1 MSSQS
6 HASNPRP
13 DTLADELGFDPDEL
27 RGKYRAE
34 RDKRLRVDGNE
45 QYIEVTG
52 DFSHYVDDPYVN
64 PGFVRAPLHD
74 EVDVAI
80 VGGGFGGLILGARLR
95 EAGVGTIRIIE
106 KGGDF
111 GGTWYWN
118 RYPGAACDVE
128 SYIYLP
134 LIEEVGTV
142 PSRKYSRAAEILA
155 HSKAIAEKYDLY
167 KDACLQ
173 TEVNSIDWDD
183 QTSRWILQTNRSDRI
198 RAKFVC
204 LSPGPLNRPK
214 LPGIRGIAKFRG
226 HTFHT
231 SRWDFDY
238 TGGDANGNLHK
249 LKDKS
254 VGIIGTGATAVQ
266 CIPHLGASAKELYVF
281 QRTPSSIDARND
293 SETDRAWFDSQ
304 KPGWQKERIRN
315 FTLLTSGGIAD
326 QDLVNDGWTE
336 SIGNFMKMIR
346 ERSSG
351 ALAQESLGAKIEIA
365 DFQKM
370 NQIRG
375 RVDQVVKDRKT
386 ADALKPWYR
395 QFCKRPCF
403 HDDYLDTF
411 NRPNVHLVDTDGQ
424 GVTSITETGVV
435 ANGRECRVD
444 CLIFATGFEV
454 GTSFTRRAGFEVRGR
469 NGRTLT
475 EKWSEGMAT
484 LHGMATNGFP
494 NMFFL
499 NNSQAAFTAN
509 FPHHMDEQSKHIS
522 YIIAE
527 CGKKNAG
534 TVEVV
539 EEAENAWV
547 KEIVSLSRMG
557 EKFLESC
564 TPGYYNNEGKPSERS
579 RKDGFYG
586 AGPVAYFKVLKKW
599 RDAGNMPG
607 MNISSQRMPSAV

>member
-6 HASNPRP
+6 HADRP
-13 DTLADELGFDPDEL
+13 GQHTLADELGFDPAEL
-27 RGKYRAE
+27 REKYRAE
-34 RDKRLRVDGNE
+34 RDKRLREDGNE
-45 QYIEVTG
+45 QYLEVTG
-52 DFSHYVDDPYVN
+52 DFSHYADDSYVD

-74 EVDVAI
+74 EVDVVI

-95 EAGVGTIRIIE
+95 EAGMGSIRIIE

-142 PSRKYSRAAEILA
+142 PSRKYVRAAEILA

-167 KDACLQ
+167 KNACLQ
-173 TEVNSIDWDD
+173 TEVAWIDWDE
-183 QTSRWILQTNRSDRI
+183 QAARWILQTNRSDRI

-204 LSPGPLNRPK
+204 LAPGPLSRPK
-214 LPGIRGIAKFRG
+214 LPGIRGISKFLG

-238 TGGDANGNLHK
+238 TGGDAGGNLHK

-266 CIPHLGASAKELYVF
+266 CVPHLGASSKELYVF

-293 SETDRAWFDSQ
+293 SETDRAWFDSL

-326 QDLVNDGWTE
+326 EDLVNDGWTE
-336 SIGNFMKMIR
+336 IIGNLMRMVR
-346 ERSSG
+346 DGNSG
-351 ALAQESLGAKIEIA
+351 ALARESLSAKVEIA

-370 NQIRG
+370 NQIRD
-375 RVDQVVKDRKT
+375 RVDQVVRDRKT
-386 ADALKPWYR
+386 ADLLKPWYR

-403 HDDYLDTF
+403 HDEYLDTF
-411 NRPNVHLVDTDGQ
+411 NRPNVHLVDTNGQ
-424 GVTSITETGVV
+424 GVECVTEAGVV
-435 ANGRECRVD
+435 ANGREYRLD

-454 GTSFTRRAGFEVRGR
+454 GTSFTRRAGFEVRGK
-469 NGRTLT
+469 GGQTLT
-475 EKWSEGMAT
+475 EKWSDGMAT
-484 LHGMATNGFP
+484 LHGMATHGFP

-509 FPHHMDEQSKHIS
+509 FPHHMDEQSRHIS
-522 YIIAE
+522 HILMHCYRNGKRRIEVTRDAE
-527 CGKKNAG
+527 EK
-534 TVEVV
+534 
-539 EEAENAWV
+539 WV
-547 KEIVSLSRMG
+547 AEIVKLGRMSV
-557 EKFLESC
+557 KFLESC
-564 TPGYYNNEGKPSERS
+564 TPGYYNNEGKPDQRS
-579 RKDGFYG
+579 LKDGFYG
-586 AGPVAYFKVLKKW
+586 AGPVAYFKLLKTW
-599 RDAGNMPG
+599 RDAGATNG
-607 MNISSQRMPSAV
+607 YDLD

>member
-1 MSSQS
+1 MSSPPHKTSQGGD
-6 HASNPRP
+6 A
-13 DTLADELGFDPDEL
+13 LADELGFDPGEL
-27 RGKYRAE
+27 REKYRAE
-34 RDKRLRVDGNE
+34 RDKRLREDGNE
-45 QYIEVTG
+45 QYLEVTG
-52 DFSHYVDDPYVN
+52 DFSHYVDDPYVD

-74 EVDVAI
+74 EVDVVI

-95 EAGVGTIRIIE
+95 EAGVGRIRIIE

-142 PSRKYSRAAEILA
+142 PSRKYARAAEILA
-155 HSKAIAEKYDLY
+155 HSRAIAEKYDLY

-173 TEVNSIDWDD
+173 TEVTSIDWDE
-183 QTSRWILQTNRSDRI
+183 QATRWILQTNRSDRI

-204 LSPGPLNRPK
+204 LAPGPLNRPK
-214 LPGIRGIAKFRG
+214 LPGIKGISKFRG

-238 TGGDANGNLHK
+238 TGGDAGGNLHK

-266 CIPHLGASAKELYVF
+266 CVPHLGASAKELYVF

-293 SETDRAWFDSQ
+293 SETDRAWFGNL

-326 QDLVNDGWTE
+326 EDLVNDGWTE
-336 SIGNFMKMIR
+336 IIGNLMKMIR
-346 ERSSG
+346 DRNSG

-370 NQIRG
+370 NQIRN
-375 RVDQVVKDRKT
+375 RVDQVVRDRKT

-403 HDDYLDTF
+403 HDEYLDTF
-411 NRPNVHLVDTDGQ
+411 NRSNVRLVDTDGQ
-424 GVTSITETGVV
+424 GVDYITETGVV
-435 ANGRECRVD
+435 ANGHEYRLD

-454 GTSFTRRAGFEVRGR
+454 GTSFTRRAGFEVRGKS
-469 NGRTLT
+469 GQTLT

-484 LHGMATNGFP
+484 LHGMATHGFP

-522 YIIAE
+522 HILVHCLSDGKRRIEVTRDAE
-527 CGKKNAG
+527 
-534 TVEVV
+534 
-539 EEAENAWV
+539 EEWV
-547 KEIVSLSRMG
+547 AEIVKLGRMSA
-557 EKFLESC
+557 KFLESC
-564 TPGYYNNEGKPSERS
+564 TPGYYNNEGKPDQRS
-579 RKDGFYG
+579 LNDGFYG
-586 AGPVAYFKVLKKW
+586 PGPVAYFKLLKAW
-599 RDAGNMPG
+599 RDAGG
-607 MNISSQRMPSAV
+607 MKGYDLD